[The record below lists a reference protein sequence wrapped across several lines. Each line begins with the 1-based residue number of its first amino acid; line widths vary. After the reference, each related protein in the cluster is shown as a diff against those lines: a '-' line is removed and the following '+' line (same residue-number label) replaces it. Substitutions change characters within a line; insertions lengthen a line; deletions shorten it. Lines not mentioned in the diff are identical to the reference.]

1 MTKEYL
7 KTKEAAEI
15 LGVSPNA
22 LRMMC
27 SRRKIA
33 FYKNQTGTRNYFKL
47 SDLQNWLTGERFAT
61 MDEIKEQ
68 VETKILQGYEK
79 RGIRK

>member
-27 SRRKIA
+27 SRRKIV
-33 FYKNQTGTRNYFKL
+33 FYKNQTGTRNYFKV

-61 MDEIKEQ
+61 MDEIGEQ
-68 VETKILQGYEK
+68 VETKILRGYEK